1 MSTVAAQFPASL
13 PVLAL
18 VAVAGV
24 AVRWRTA
31 CGAATRRARSVL
43 EPSGAEPAGHLQ
55 TLRRRWTDG
64 PGRRVGREWW
74 CLPAGLVPAVLG
86 ESVLP
91 VVFAGGAVPLAR
103 RILRRRRAD
112 AQATVLA
119 TEVIALCGA
128 VAGELRAGRQ
138 PDEALRVALTDGA
151 GVAGPPVMAAARFGG
166 DVPAALREVAQRPG
180 AEGLAAVAACWQV
193 AADRGAGLAAGL
205 ERIAAALGAER
216 AQREELLAQLAGT
229 RSTAVMLAVLPVLG
243 LAMGTAMG
251 SRPLWF
257 LLHAPEGLACL
268 LIGGL
273 LEAVGLWWT
282 ARIVR
287 AASGEGVT

>member
-1 MSTVAAQFPASL
+1 MSTVAAQLQASL
-13 PVLAL
+13 PVLAM
-18 VAVAGV
+18 VVIAGL

-31 CGAATRRARSVL
+31 CSAAARRARSVL
-43 EPSGAEPAGHLQ
+43 DPGGADLPGHLQ
-55 TLRRRWTDG
+55 TLRRRWADG
-64 PGRRVGREWW
+64 PGRRIGREWW

-91 VVFAGGAVPLAR
+91 VLIAGAALPLTR
-103 RILRRRRAD
+103 RFLRRRRAG
-112 AQATVLA
+112 ARATERA
-119 TEVIALCGA
+119 TEVIELCG
-128 VAGELRAGRQ
+128 VMAGELRAGKQ
-138 PDEALRVALTDGA
+138 PDEALRVSLADGT

-166 DVPAALREVAQRPG
+166 DVPAALREAALRPG

-257 LLHAPEGLACL
+257 LLHTSEGLACL

-273 LEAVGLWWT
+273 LEAAGLWWT

-287 AASGEGVT
+287 AASGEGAA